1 ISKQYNDE
9 IIAISKENS
18 EETLKRFDANNHDSL
33 ESNRD
38 ERIKKFGKNSVVQK
52 KFNFFTGFFGSFIEP
67 FNILLI
73 LIGITNLML
82 YLFLGRELE
91 ELVGFCLVIFMVFLA
106 AITDFIQEYKSF
118 KINNALHE
126 MVQNTYVR
134 VPLKSNETV
143 TKENIFDIL

>member
-1 ISKQYNDE
+1 
-9 IIAISKENS
+9 
-18 EETLKRFDANNHDSL
+18 
-33 ESNRD
+33 
-38 ERIKKFGKNSVVQK
+38 
-52 KFNFFTGFFGSFIEP
+52 
-67 FNILLI
+67 ILLI

-143 TKENIFDIL
+143 TKENIFDILKNKIDIMEDDITVGDILYLSKGDVIPTDCKII